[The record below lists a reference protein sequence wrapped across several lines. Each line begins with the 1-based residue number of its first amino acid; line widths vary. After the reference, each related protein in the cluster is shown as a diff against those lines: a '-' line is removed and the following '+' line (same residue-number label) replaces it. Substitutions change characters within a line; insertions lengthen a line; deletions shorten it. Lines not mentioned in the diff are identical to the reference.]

1 MSAISPP
8 KGSGQ
13 PMWRLENNN
22 SNSNDTTA
30 MASTVAKPKANGET
44 QLRPLLETRYIHGTP
59 RCYKGSQLLDSLTT
73 PSRSPTP
80 PAHPPL
86 TPTSN
91 PYSYPSP
98 PTHPFA
104 ACVTR
109 V

>member
-1 MSAISPP
+1 
-8 KGSGQ
+8 
-13 PMWRLENNN
+13 
-22 SNSNDTTA
+22 

-73 PSRSPTP
+73 LPPPPPPPPPP